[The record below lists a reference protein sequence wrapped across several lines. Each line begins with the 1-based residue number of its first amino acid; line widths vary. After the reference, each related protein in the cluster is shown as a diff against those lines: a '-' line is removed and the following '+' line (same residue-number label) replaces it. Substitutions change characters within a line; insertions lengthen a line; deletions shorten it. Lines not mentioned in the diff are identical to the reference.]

1 MKPSTPQ
8 PDWQAESRGIA
19 FSAAIMAS
27 GTMMSRVLGLFR
39 DIITAAYF
47 DRTVTDAWI
56 VAFRLP
62 NLFRRML
69 GEGSFSISFIP
80 IFIDTI
86 AKEGPLESN
95 KRARELING
104 LFTLLLCIL
113 TVLTALGVIF
123 SEEILNIIVGG
134 EGFMAVP
141 DKFAITVYM
150 ARIMF
155 GFIFFI
161 SLFAYFMAI
170 LNSFKKFAAAAFAP
184 TLFNVS
190 MILSALFTQKISV
203 PGDTLAWAV
212 LFGGFLQMAFLIPAL
227 IKINALP
234 KFSAQLWSPDIARVF
249 RGLIPSWIGV
259 GILQITALIN
269 VRLGS
274 ELGEGTH
281 SWIYLADRILELPLS
296 LVAVSMSSA
305 LLPTLSQ
312 LWAHGQ
318 KEEMVATSEKYLR
331 ATLFLTIPAA
341 VGVYILAEPIV
352 TVLFNYGRFSPKDIE
367 MTSSLLRI
375 YSIAILTYGGIR
387 VIVSPF
393 YAIKNTWLP
402 AAVAAVCLIIH
413 YLLASNLIYSWGV
426 QGITASSVISS
437 AVNLSMLIVCHSAM
451 IGKFHL
457 KVFAVSLSK
466 YFVAAAGMAAVLMI
480 YNPFYEALFSVIGMP
495 KLAGQ
500 ITLAL
505 VVSSGGATYFAI
517 SYFLKAEGMEEIVGK
532 IRRRLKL

>member
-1 MKPSTPQ
+1 
-8 PDWQAESRGIA
+8 
-19 FSAAIMAS
+19 
-27 GTMMSRVLGLFR
+27 MSRVLGLFR
-39 DIITAAYF
+39 DILTAAYF

-80 IFIDTI
+80 IFIDTL
-86 AKEGPLESN
+86 AKEGPLEAN
-95 KRARELING
+95 KRARDLVNG

-113 TVLTALGVIF
+113 TVLTALGVVF
-123 SEEILNIIVGG
+123 SEEILRFLVGG

-150 ARIMF
+150 AKIMF

-184 TLFNVS
+184 TLFNVA
-190 MILSALFTQKISV
+190 MIISALFTQKISV

-212 LFGGFLQMAFLIPAL
+212 LFGGFLQMAFLIPSL
-227 IKINALP
+227 IKLNALP
-234 KFSAQLWSPDIARVF
+234 KLSSTMWSGDIARVF
-249 RGLIPSWIGV
+249 RGLVPSWIGV
-259 GILQITALIN
+259 GILQITAMIN

-312 LWAHGQ
+312 LWSHGH

-331 ATLFLTIPAA
+331 ATLFLSIPAA
-341 VGVYILAEPIV
+341 VGVYCLAEPIV
-352 TVLFNYGRFSPKDIE
+352 TVLFNHGRFSPKDIE

-375 YSIAILTYGGIR
+375 YSVAILTYGGIR

-402 AAVAAVCLIIH
+402 AAVSAICLVVH

-437 AVNLSMLIVCHSAM
+437 ALNLTMLAVCHSTM

-457 KVFAVSLSK
+457 KVFAVSFSK
-466 YFVAAAGMAAVLMI
+466 YVVAALGMAAVLMV
-480 YNPFYEALFSVIGMP
+480 YNPIYYTLSSAIGMP
-495 KLAGQ
+495 KIAGQ
-500 ITLAL
+500 ISLAL
-505 VVSSGGATYFAI
+505 VVCSGAATYFAI
-517 SYFLKAEGMEEIVGK
+517 SFFLKAEGMEETVAK
-532 IRRRLKL
+532 IRRRLKI